1 MNVVNYLRIAPF
13 INDCP
18 SCSNQMLGNG
28 EGTLNVNNNIIK
40 RTCKCGFNFEY
51 DVKNG
56 TSKTKVKK
64 AIDESLKS
72 MESLKVK
79 ECSHQNTFTYN
90 HGYHK
95 ICEDCGKEL

>member
-1 MNVVNYLRIAPF
+1 MYFLRIAPF

-18 SCSNQMLGNG
+18 NCGNQMVGNG
-28 EGTLNVNNNIIK
+28 EGALNVDDNMVK

-72 MESLKVK
+72 MKSLGGDKK
-79 ECSHQNTFTYN
+79 ECTHQNVFKYN

-95 ICEDCGKEL
+95 VCEDCGEEL